1 MHGEPL
7 ELSDVSVLGL
17 SDGTFTLTA
26 FTPGLEVTLGPM
38 AHIMVRPAAWD
49 CHQPRILRRGLRSD
63 LSPDLNGESRPE
75 RRCAAISGP
84 DLKRGSVPA
93 GGRPGDPGLDAPLA
107 DLLPCGLHQA
117 RH

>member
-49 CHQPRILRRGLRSD
+49 ATNRAYSVQDSGLT
-63 LSPDLNGESRPE
+63 
-75 RRCAAISGP
+75 
-84 DLKRGSVPA
+84 
-93 GGRPGDPGLDAPLA
+93 
-107 DLLPCGLHQA
+107 
-117 RH
+117 

>member
-38 AHIMVRPAAWD
+38 AHLMVSPAWER
-49 CHQPRILRRGLRSD
+49 HQPRILRPELRSD
-63 LSPDLNGESRPE
+63 LLRTE
-75 RRCAAISGP
+75 
-84 DLKRGSVPA
+84 V
-93 GGRPGDPGLDAPLA
+93 
-107 DLLPCGLHQA
+107 
-117 RH
+117 

>member
-38 AHIMVRPAAWD
+38 AHIMVRPGIATNRAYSVQD
-49 CHQPRILRRGLRSD
+49 SGLT
-63 LSPDLNGESRPE
+63 
-75 RRCAAISGP
+75 
-84 DLKRGSVPA
+84 
-93 GGRPGDPGLDAPLA
+93 
-107 DLLPCGLHQA
+107 
-117 RH
+117 

>member
-38 AHIMVRPAAWD
+38 AHIMVRPA
-49 CHQPRILRRGLRSD
+49 LRSD

>member
-38 AHIMVRPAAWD
+38 AHIMVSPAWER
-49 CHQPRILRRGLRSD
+49 HQLRRHQLRILRPGLRSD
-63 LSPDLNGESRPE
+63 LLRTE
-75 RRCAAISGP
+75 
-84 DLKRGSVPA
+84 V
-93 GGRPGDPGLDAPLA
+93 
-107 DLLPCGLHQA
+107 
-117 RH
+117 

>member
-38 AHIMVRPAAWD
+38 AHIMVRPAA
-49 CHQPRILRRGLRSD
+49 Q
-63 LSPDLNGESRPE
+63 
-75 RRCAAISGP
+75 
-84 DLKRGSVPA
+84 V
-93 GGRPGDPGLDAPLA
+93 
-107 DLLPCGLHQA
+107 
-117 RH
+117 

>member
-38 AHIMVRPAAWD
+38 AHIMVRRD
-49 CHQPRILRRGLRSD
+49 RQPGIATNR
-63 LSPDLNGESRPE
+63 
-75 RRCAAISGP
+75 AY
-84 DLKRGSVPA
+84 SVQNS
-93 GGRPGDPGLDAPLA
+93 A
-107 DLLPCGLHQA
+107 DLL
-117 RH
+117 RTEV

>member
-38 AHIMVRPAAWD
+38 AHIMVRPAATNRAYSVQD
-49 CHQPRILRRGLRSD
+49 SGLT
-63 LSPDLNGESRPE
+63 
-75 RRCAAISGP
+75 
-84 DLKRGSVPA
+84 
-93 GGRPGDPGLDAPLA
+93 
-107 DLLPCGLHQA
+107 
-117 RH
+117 